1 MKYTEMTTVLPHFN
15 TLVVN
20 MIQYHV
26 VQYIHNKKIKKKI
39 IWLKSLKVCP
49 SQEVKVLFGSHFILV
64 GLLYFTGNN
73 LFEGVIIQSNYIIKY
88 LVIALVLTWIKMYL
102 PCN

>member
-39 IWLKSLKVCP
+39 IWLKSLKMCT
-49 SQEVKVLFGSHFILV
+49 SREVKVLFGSHFILV
-64 GLLYFTGNN
+64 GLHYFTGNN